1 MRIVLLIIF
10 LLLNVHC
17 LLADGDQR
25 YGIRPTPQPTLDPR
39 LPPVIPGEVVE
50 RGGERMKVWSSSG
63 PVTTGD
69 APQAPQ
75 PGSVGVMIDQRDRNR
90 DFDRR

>member
-1 MRIVLLIIF
+1 MRI
-10 LLLNVHC
+10 LLLFFIFVSLTPNVQ
-17 LLADGDQR
+17 ADGEQR
-25 YGIRPTPQPTLDPR
+25 YGVRPTPQPTLDPR

-63 PVTTGD
+63 PVSSGE

-75 PGSVGVMIDQRDRNR
+75 PGSVGVMVDQRDRNR